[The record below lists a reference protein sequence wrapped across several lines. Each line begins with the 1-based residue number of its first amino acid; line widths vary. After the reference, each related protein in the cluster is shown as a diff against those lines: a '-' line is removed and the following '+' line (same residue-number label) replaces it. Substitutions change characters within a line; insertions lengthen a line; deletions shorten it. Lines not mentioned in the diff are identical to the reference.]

1 MTASSQALLQTASL
15 LPTEGS
21 RRLLA
26 QTGLVLAGT
35 LVITMAARI
44 QVPMWPVSMSLQT
57 LAILL
62 IAGFGGSRLAT
73 LTVLAYLA
81 EGAAGLPVFQGTPE
95 RGIGLAYMVG
105 PTGGYLLG
113 FVIMAF
119 LVGRAADKGWSARPV
134 ALLGTM
140 IGSEIIMLA
149 CGALWIGALLG
160 LPSALAYGIGPFI
173 ISDLVKVVLAATL
186 VMTVTRSLP
195 ARPGDEQE
203 V

>member
-1 MTASSQALLQTASL
+1 MTVSSQSLLQTASL
-15 LPTEGS
+15 LPADGS

-26 QTGLVLAGT
+26 QAGLVLAGT
-35 LVITMAARI
+35 LAITLAARI

-134 ALLGTM
+134 ALLSTM
-140 IGSEIIMLA
+140 IAAEIIMLG

-160 LPSALAYGIGPFI
+160 LPSALAYGVGPFI
-173 ISDLVKVVLAATL
+173 ISDLVKVVLAAAL
-186 VMTVTRSLP
+186 VIAVTRRF
-195 ARPGDEQE
+195 AVRPGAKREA
-203 V
+203 